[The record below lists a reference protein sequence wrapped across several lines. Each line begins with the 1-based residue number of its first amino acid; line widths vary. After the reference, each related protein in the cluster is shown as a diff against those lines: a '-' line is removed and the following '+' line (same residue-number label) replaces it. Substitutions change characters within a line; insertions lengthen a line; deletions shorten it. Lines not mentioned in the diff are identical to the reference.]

1 MNYSEEPVAP
11 LRIVLADIR
20 KRLTPKYG
28 EGEAREMG
36 RIIFENLK
44 GWNPVELALRQNEL
58 ISEYIVAKIDN
69 IINRLLD
76 DEPIQQIFG
85 QADFYGMKLKVSRDT
100 LIPRQETAELV
111 DIIVKENHAKDLR
124 VLDAGTGSGCIAIA
138 LSRNLLFP
146 EVTAIDI
153 SEKALEIARENA
165 KTLHARVSFINADI
179 TRLCECF
186 RNEQFD
192 IIVSNPPYIAEKEKA
207 TMERN
212 VLEYEPST
220 ALFVPD
226 SKPLIFYIAILKAAQ
241 ENLLVPGGKVYF
253 EINPLFANELQTEA
267 ILLGFINISQI
278 RDTYGKI
285 RFLSAEKENN

>member
-11 LRIVLADIR
+11 LKVVLADIR

-44 GWNPVELALRQNEL
+44 GWNPVELALRQNEQ

-85 QADFYGMKLKVSRDT
+85 QADFYGMKLKVSHAT
-100 LIPRQETAELV
+100 LIPRQETSELV
-111 DIIVKENHAKDLR
+111 DFIVKENRTKDLR
-124 VLDAGTGSGCIAIA
+124 ILDAGTGSGCIAIA

-153 SEKALEIARENA
+153 SEAALEIARENA
-165 KTLHARVSFINADI
+165 TKLHARVRFIKADI
-179 TRLCECF
+179 TNLCDSF
-186 RNEQFD
+186 KGEQFD

-212 VLEYEPST
+212 VVEYEPST

-226 SKPLIFYIAILKAAQ
+226 SEPLKFYIEILKAAQ
-241 ENLLVPGGKVYF
+241 EYLLVSGGKIYF
-253 EINPLFANELQTEA
+253 EINPIYANELQTETR
-267 ILLGFINISQI
+267 LLGFINISLI

-285 RFLSAEKENN
+285 RFLYAEKENH

>member
-1 MNYSEEPVAP
+1 MNYSEEPVAS
-11 LRIVLADIR
+11 LRAVLTDIR
-20 KRLTPKYG
+20 QRLVPKYG
-28 EGEAREMG
+28 DGEAREMG

-44 GWNPVELALRQNEL
+44 GWNPVELALRQEEQ
-58 ISEYIVAKIDN
+58 ISGYIVGKIDN
-69 IINRLLD
+69 IILRLLD

-100 LIPRQETAELV
+100 LIPRPETSELV

-146 EVTAIDI
+146 NVTAIDI
-153 SEKALEIARENA
+153 SEKALDIARQNG
-165 KTLHARVSFINADI
+165 KNLHAPVSFVKADM
-179 TRLCECF
+179 TTLSEHF
-186 RNEQFD
+186 NNDEFD
-192 IIVSNPPYIAEKEKA
+192 IIVSNPPYIADKEKA

-226 SKPLIFYIAILKAAQ
+226 SDPLKFYLAILNAAQ
-241 ENLLVPGGKVYF
+241 TRLLVPGGKVYF
-253 EINPLFANELQTEA
+253 EINPLYANELKSVAEQ
-267 ILLGFINISQI
+267 LGFINETLI

-285 RFLSAEKENN
+285 RFLTAEKNNL